1 MAGDEDSLPLHT
13 LVWSNEHKDLEQEL
27 ETLKNEKNPETRKN
41 ILEAKDVHGRTPL
54 MLAVCLGYLEST
66 KQLLQAGANVNTEC
80 DGWTVV
86 QEATASAN
94 PHLLQMVLDQRDRQR
109 YTTRVGGIPSLL
121 VKLKDAPDFY
131 VEMTWEFTSWLPLV
145 SRMCPSDTYKVYKR
159 GSSVRVDTTLLG
171 FDQNTWVRGSR
182 TYIFTGSSSGAK
194 FYEIDHDTKQVYIEE
209 MGIEAE
215 ADTEGLKF
223 TSCEQVEHRLAT
235 PLVQTYLDTENISF
249 QRIKGGFFGWGG
261 DKTEEVSGMEC
272 KVFGADRVEIVT
284 KTRTE
289 HMTREDKLKA
299 RANKNPLLSFFG
311 PPDTEIEPPAA
322 QEQGAEGGPGQSKG
336 DFKQYIAAK
345 SRADSGLKLTEECSK
360 AQKFKAH
367 LWLCENY
374 PLSLQEQVM
383 PIVDLLAISNTH
395 FQKLKHFIQMQLPS
409 GFPVKIE
416 IPLFHVIN
424 ARITFSNIQALD
436 TSVEGVTSFKE
447 DCGRSSAAIDD
458 SVFEV
463 PRGYQVLGGGSENTL
478 RGYQG
483 GQEQEEI
490 MLQYAIRQSLGE
502 TTDTGADGE
511 QVNIWEAL
519 EGLPPGSTRT
529 TGGVTTGVGVG
540 IGRAVEEDVSLQ
552 QAIEASLRIQET
564 PQVISTSDNSPG
576 DSDELT
582 RALLESEQ
590 QERRDR
596 QREEEE
602 LARVIELSLREK

>member
-1 MAGDEDSLPLHT
+1 MTEGENLFLHE
-13 LVWSNEHKDLEQEL
+13 LVWDNDHQKLGKEL
-27 ETLKNEKNPETRKN
+27 ETLKSKGCNQETRN
-41 ILEAKDVHGRTPL
+41 SLLEAKDPHGRTAL
-54 MLAVCLGYLEST
+54 MLAVSLGHLETT
-66 KQLLQAGANVNTEC
+66 KLLLTAGANVNTEC

-86 QEATASAN
+86 QEATATAN
-94 PHLLQMVLDQRDRQR
+94 PQLLQLVLDQRDRQR
-109 YTTRVGGIPSLL
+109 YTTRIGGIPSLL

-171 FDQNTWVRGSR
+171 FDQNTWMRGSR
-182 TYIFTGSSSGAK
+182 TYIFTGTTSGAK

-209 MGIEAE
+209 MGIEADTE
-215 ADTEGLKF
+215 TEGLKF
-223 TSCEQVEHRLAT
+223 SSCEQIEHRLST

-261 DKTEEVSGMEC
+261 EKTEEVSGMEC
-272 KVFGADRVEIVT
+272 KVFGAERVEIVT

-289 HMTREDKLKA
+289 HMTKDDKLKA

-311 PPDTEIEPPAA
+311 PPDAELEGDQAV
-322 QEQGAEGGPGQSKG
+322 EGASQHTKGTFDKYLGSK
-336 DFKQYIAAK
+336 AR
-345 SRADSGLKLTEECSK
+345 SESGLKLPEECSK

-436 TSVEGVTSFKE
+436 SAVAGVTSFKE
-447 DCGRSSAAIDD
+447 DDGRSSAAIDD

-463 PRGYQVLGGGSENTL
+463 PRGYKVLGGASENTM
-478 RGYQG
+478 RQYGG

-502 TTDTGADGE
+502 SGEGLQAETGD
-511 QVNIWEAL
+511 QVSIWEAL
-519 EGLPPGSTRT
+519 EGLPAGAGPERNGGS
-529 TGGVTTGVGVG
+529 GGLSDSLQN
-540 IGRAVEEDVSLQ
+540 EDRLLQ
-552 QAIEASLRIQET
+552 QAIEASLSLQER
-564 PQVISTSDNSPG
+564 PNSAQGINDNSPG
-576 DSDELT
+576 DGQLA
-582 RALLESEQ
+582 RALLESQ
-590 QERRDR
+590 AQERRER
-596 QREEEE
+596 QREEEDI
-602 LARVIELSLREK
+602 AKAIELSLRES